1 MYKIIVVFVALFC
14 SLLVA
19 EGSFIVLTKAEDQ
32 KSILQKQYQ
41 YEALVTKDIT
51 LRSLMQNEK
60 FSPMI
65 AKLDNAYI
73 LKVGPF
79 HNSDALAL
87 VYLSVQSDFD
97 QAFIMESKRESKI
110 EAFKVNPI
118 VQTIEKIV
126 YVDKEEKKEDSDYIL
141 WLALFALATIGIVY
155 MFLSSEQ
162 IRRLKREH
170 QRMRN
175 KHQELEQKQHEAL
188 SSMGENIQIIA
199 KETMI
204 HTHKLAEKVK
214 ETPFYRDVEKVMHNE
229 NELLDVTGDLVKFL
243 RLKSKKVVIQNEIF
257 NFNHVLNEVAGLLNT
272 KYKQNDTELIFDI
285 DKQVPRHMFAD
296 SENMAQILINL
307 LEYFMQNSRNKEVK
321 LDVIATKNSKGELQL
336 KFQIT
341 ADVKIKDK
349 GTLFHS
355 YYDEETGRYI
365 GLGLFVAKELTY
377 LMDGKLE
384 IKDNGKKESYLIFT
398 LPVQEKE
405 KEKRK
410 YRLPNKSLVA
420 KKILIIDQ
428 NDNAALA
435 IEKLFVYFKADVTV
449 LSEKNFKKNMPDFTL
464 YEIVALSNVFLEPSV
479 LKVLKEAKKIQDI
492 KVISLD
498 NLFTS
503 RKMIVSDEIDIRLKK
518 PLTQEYVFDTLVEL
532 YDKEWAEK
540 SLLRQLKGREV
551 SLLPVY
557 SEVFED
563 TEHVTLESFSDFKDA
578 HILIVEDNMMN
589 QKAIV
594 DILGKSKMK
603 LTVASNGQ
611 EAIDFIST
619 AQDKVDMVLMDINMP
634 VMDGYRATEI
644 MRKSHRFDQTAIIFL
659 TALAS
664 EHEIEKMIDS
674 GMNGYLSKPVK
685 IETLYTALTLFI
697 DNVDIPIS
705 NIMSTD
711 TLPPLFDSLDVK
723 DGLSHVGNNII
734 FYKQVL
740 EEFIDAY
747 AQSDEVYERLV
758 TEQRY
763 GQIKML
769 CMDMK
774 GVTSTIGAKN
784 MHVVLNEIHQ
794 YLIYKK
800 PELIHSYVKTY
811 KTELTKLTRSIES
824 YLSF

>member
-1 MYKIIVVFVALFC
+1 MHKVIVIFIAVFC
-14 SLLVA
+14 SILSA
-19 EGSFIVLTKAEDQ
+19 EGSFIVLTKGEDQ
-32 KSILQKQYQ
+32 KNISQKQSQ
-41 YEALVTKDIT
+41 YEALVQKDIT
-51 LRSLMQNEK
+51 LRSLVQDEK
-60 FSPMI
+60 FKPVISKI
-65 AKLDNAYI
+65 DNAYI

-79 HNSDALAL
+79 KNNDALAL
-87 VYLSVQSDFD
+87 VYLSVQSSFD
-97 QAFIMESKRESKI
+97 QAFIMESKT
-110 EAFKVNPI
+110 EAFKVEPI
-118 VQTIEKIV
+118 VQTVEKVV
-126 YVDKEEKKEDSDYIL
+126 YVDKKDKAEDTDNSL
-141 WLALFALATIGIVY
+141 WFALFMLAMIGIVY

-170 QRMRN
+170 IRMRT

-204 HTHKLAEKVK
+204 HTHELAEKVK
-214 ETPFYRDVEKVMHNE
+214 ETPFYTDVEKVMYNE

-243 RLKSKKVVIQNEIF
+243 RLKSKKVVIQNEVF

-296 SENMAQILINL
+296 SENMGQILINL
-307 LEYFMQNSRNKEVK
+307 LEYFIQNSRNKEVK
-321 LDVIATKNSKGELQL
+321 LEVIATSDPKEELQL
-336 KFQIT
+336 KFQIA

-349 GTLFHS
+349 ETLFHS
-355 YYDEETGRYI
+355 HYDEEAGRYI

-377 LMDGKLE
+377 LMNGELM
-384 IKDNGKKESYLIFT
+384 IRDNGKQGSCLIFT
-398 LPVQEKE
+398 LPVEEKE

-420 KKILIIDQ
+420 KKILIVDQ

-449 LSEKNFKKNMPDFTL
+449 LSEENFKKNMPDFEL
-464 YEIVALSNVFLEPSV
+464 YEIIALSNALFDASV
-479 LKVLKEAKKIQDI
+479 LNALREAKQRQDI
-492 KVISLD
+492 KIISLD

-503 RKMIVSDEIDIRLKK
+503 RKMILSDEIDIRLKK

-532 YDKEWAEK
+532 YDIEWAQR
-540 SLLRQLKGREV
+540 SMLRHSKDHEA
-551 SLLPVY
+551 SLLPVH

-589 QKAIV
+589 QKAIL

-603 LTVASNGQ
+603 LSVANNGQ
-611 EAIDFIST
+611 EAIDFLST
-619 AQDKVDMVLMDINMP
+619 VQEKIDMVLMDINMP
-634 VMDGYRATEI
+634 VMDGYRAAEI

-664 EHEIEKMIDS
+664 EHEVEKMLDS

-685 IETLYTALTLFI
+685 IETLYTVLTLFV
-697 DNVDIPIS
+697 DNANLPVSSTMS
-705 NIMSTD
+705 NN
-711 TLPPLFDSLDVK
+711 TLPPAFDGLDIK
-723 DGLSHVGNNII
+723 DGLSHVGDNII

-740 EEFIDAY
+740 QEFVDAY
-747 AQSDEVYERLV
+747 AQSDETFERLV
-758 TEQRY
+758 EEERY
-763 GQIKML
+763 GQIKVL

-774 GVTSTIGAKN
+774 GITSTIGAKN

-800 PELIHSYVKTY
+800 PELIHSYVRTY
-811 KTELTKLTRSIES
+811 KIELAKLTASIET

>member
-1 MYKIIVVFVALFC
+1 MHKVIVVFIALFC
-14 SLLVA
+14 SMLYA
-19 EGSFIVLTKAEDQ
+19 EGSFIVLTKGENQ
-32 KSILQKQYQ
+32 KSILQQQSQ
-41 YEALVTKDIT
+41 YEALVQKDVT
-51 LRSLMQNEK
+51 LRSLMQDEK
-60 FSPMI
+60 FTSTI
-65 AKLDNAYI
+65 SKLDNAYI

-79 HNSDALAL
+79 QNTDALAM
-87 VYLSVQSDFD
+87 VYLTVHPSFD
-97 QAFIMESKRESKI
+97 QAFILEKTRD
-110 EAFKVNPI
+110 AFKVEPI
-118 VQTIEKIV
+118 VQTVEKIV
-126 YVDKEEKKEDSDYIL
+126 YVDKKEKADNTDYGL
-141 WLALFALATIGIVY
+141 WFALFALAMIGIVY

-170 QRMRN
+170 IRMKT

-204 HTHKLAEKVK
+204 HTHELAEKVK
-214 ETPFYRDVEKVMHNE
+214 ETPFYRDVEKVMYNE

-243 RLKSKKVVIQNEIF
+243 RLKSKKVVIQNEVF

-272 KYKQNDTELIFDI
+272 KYLQNDTELIFDI

-307 LEYFMQNSRNKEVK
+307 LEYFIQNSRNKEVR
-321 LDVIATKNSKGELQL
+321 LEVIATSGPKEELQL
-336 KFQIT
+336 KFQIA

-349 GTLFHS
+349 ETLFHS
-355 YYDEETGRYI
+355 YYDEEAGRYI

-377 LMDGKLE
+377 LM
-384 IKDNGKKESYLIFT
+384 NGELVIIDSGNQASCLIFT
-398 LPVQEKE
+398 LPVEEKE

-420 KKILIIDQ
+420 KKILIVDQ

-435 IEKLFVYFKADVTV
+435 IEKLFVYFKADVAV
-449 LSEKNFKKNMPDFTL
+449 LSEENFKKKMPDFAL
-464 YEIVALSNVFLEPSV
+464 YEIVALSNVLFEPSV
-479 LKVLKEAKKIQDI
+479 LNALGEAKKTQDI
-492 KVISLD
+492 KIISLD

-503 RKMIVSDEIDIRLKK
+503 RKMILSDEIDIRLKK

-532 YDKEWAEK
+532 YDKEWAER
-540 SLLRQLKGREV
+540 SILRHSKGREA

-557 SEVFED
+557 SEMFED

-589 QKAIV
+589 QKAIL
-594 DILGKSKMK
+594 DILGKSEMK
-603 LTVASNGQ
+603 LSVANNGQ
-611 EAIDFIST
+611 EAIDFLST
-619 AQDKVDMVLMDINMP
+619 AEEKIDMVLMDINMP
-634 VMDGYRATEI
+634 VMDGYRAAEI

-664 EHEIEKMIDS
+664 EHEVEKMIDS

-685 IETLYTALTLFI
+685 IETLYTALTLF
-697 DNVDIPIS
+697 VDET
-705 NIMSTD
+705 N
-711 TLPPLFDSLDVK
+711 LPVSESWSSSALPALFDGLDIE
-723 DGLSHVGNNII
+723 DGLTHVGDNII

-740 EEFIDAY
+740 QEFVDAY
-747 AQSDEVYERLV
+747 AQSDETYERLV
-758 TEQRY
+758 EEQRY
-763 GQIKML
+763 GQIKIL

-774 GVTSTIGAKN
+774 GITSTIGAKN

-811 KTELTKLTRSIES
+811 KVELDKLIRSIES

>member
-1 MYKIIVVFVALFC
+1 MMHKVIVVFIALFC
-14 SLLVA
+14 SMLYA
-19 EGSFIVLTKAEDQ
+19 EGSFIVLTKGEDQ

-41 YEALVTKDIT
+41 YEALVQKDVT
-51 LRSLMQNEK
+51 LRSLMQDEK
-60 FSPMI
+60 FTPTIS
-65 AKLDNAYI
+65 KLDNAYI

-79 HNSDALAL
+79 HNTDALAL
-87 VYLSVQSDFD
+87 VYLTVQSAFD
-97 QAFIMESKRESKI
+97 QAFIMESKT
-110 EAFKVNPI
+110 EAFKVEPI
-118 VQTIEKIV
+118 VQTVEKIV
-126 YVDKEEKKEDSDYIL
+126 YVDKTEKADNRDYGL
-141 WLALFALATIGIVY
+141 WFALFALAMIGIVY

-170 QRMRN
+170 QRMRI

-204 HTHKLAEKVK
+204 HTHELAEKVK
-214 ETPFYRDVEKVMHNE
+214 ETPFYRDVEKVMSNE
-229 NELLDVTGDLVKFL
+229 NELLDVTGDLVKYL
-243 RLKSKKVVIQNEIF
+243 RLKSKKVVIQNEVF

-296 SENMAQILINL
+296 SENMGQILINL
-307 LEYFMQNSRNKEVK
+307 LEYFIQNSRNKEVK
-321 LDVIATKNSKGELQL
+321 LEVIATSDPKEELQL
-336 KFQIT
+336 KFQIA

-349 GTLFHS
+349 ETLFHS
-355 YYDEETGRYI
+355 YYDEEAGRYI

-377 LMDGKLE
+377 LMNGELV
-384 IKDNGKKESYLIFT
+384 IMDNGKQASCLIFT
-398 LPVQEKE
+398 LPVEEKE

-420 KKILIIDQ
+420 KKILIVDH

-449 LSEKNFKKNMPDFTL
+449 LSEENFKKNMPDFAL
-464 YEIVALSNVFLEPSV
+464 YEIVALSNVLFEPSV
-479 LKVLKEAKKIQDI
+479 LNALGEAKKIQDI
-492 KVISLD
+492 KIISLD

-503 RKMIVSDEIDIRLKK
+503 RKMILSDEIDIRLKK

-540 SLLRQLKGREV
+540 SLLRQLKGREA

-557 SEVFED
+557 SEMFED

-589 QKAIV
+589 QKAILE
-594 DILGKSKMK
+594 ILGKSEMK
-603 LTVASNGQ
+603 LSVANNGQ
-611 EAIDFIST
+611 EAIDFLST
-619 AQDKVDMVLMDINMP
+619 TQEKIDMVLMDINMP
-634 VMDGYRATEI
+634 IMDGYRAAEI

-664 EHEIEKMIDS
+664 EHEVEKMLDS
-674 GMNGYLSKPVK
+674 GMNGYLLKPVQ
-685 IETLYTALTLFI
+685 IEALYTALTLFV
-697 DNVDIPIS
+697 DNA
-705 NIMSTD
+705 N
-711 TLPPLFDSLDVK
+711 LPVSESWSSSALPALFDGLDIE
-723 DGLSHVGNNII
+723 DGLSHVGDNII

-740 EEFIDAY
+740 QEFVDAY
-747 AQSDEVYERLV
+747 AQSDETYERLV
-758 TEQRY
+758 EEQRY
-763 GQIKML
+763 GQIKIL

-774 GVTSTIGAKN
+774 GITSTIGAKN

-811 KTELTKLTRSIES
+811 KMELAKLIRSIES